1 MYCENC
7 GKEIQEDA
15 SFCPE
20 CGHRING
27 GNNGGREETVSQTV
41 FPDNQPDLHNGKK
54 KKMTAV
60 LITIA
65 VVVLLLGAAAA
76 VSFFVRKDDTSRS
89 SGERQ
94 TSAADETADKLNH
107 MDIEMYLDKSI
118 DELKELGFEERED
131 LSYENADGTIWF
143 DEMDGGIDSLF
154 METECTAPFH
164 GVKVTDT
171 PEAAKEKLSD
181 KYELITEADSDLL
194 FGNRDKK
201 TAVVISCSGETIET
215 ICIMRNYEFEED
227 QTADDSEYIFPD
239 SDKKYLSEDE
249 VRSVEADKMALG
261 RNEIFARHGY
271 IFNDETYRQYFESQ
285 SWYEGTI
292 PSDEFNAEEEF
303 NDFEMKNVELIKRI
317 EDEVNGTQTLNSEQ
331 QAAIDSAYDFLVG
344 HSFNYEGWQ
353 LVIEF
358 QTEDTVRI
366 CYGGEIQD
374 DYFDYSIT
382 ARYEVYRDNQKEW
395 LTFITING
403 TEYYLRYFTNG
414 NIDLSGDGEFDG
426 WYNMVQ

>member
-15 SFCPE
+15 GFCPE

-107 MDIEMYLDKSI
+107 MDIETYLDKSI

-249 VRSVEADKMALG
+249 V
-261 RNEIFARHGY
+261 
-271 IFNDETYRQYFESQ
+271 
-285 SWYEGTI
+285 
-292 PSDEFNAEEEF
+292 
-303 NDFEMKNVELIKRI
+303 
-317 EDEVNGTQTLNSEQ
+317 NGTQTLNSEQ

-366 CYGGEIQD
+366 CYGGEILD

-382 ARYEVYRDNQKEW
+382 ARYEVYKDNQKEW

>member
-1 MYCENC
+1 MFCENC

-15 SFCPE
+15 GFCPE

-27 GNNGGREETVSQTV
+27 GNNGGRVEAVSQTV

-60 LITIA
+60 LIIIA
-65 VVVLLLGAAAA
+65 VVVILGVAAA
-76 VSFFVRKDDTSRS
+76 VFFLVRKDDTPKS

-94 TSAADETADKLNH
+94 TSMADEMPDRLDHT
-107 MDIEMYLDKSI
+107 DIETYLDKSVV
-118 DELKELGFEERED
+118 ELEELGFAEQDD
-131 LSYENADGTIWF
+131 LTYENADGTIWF
-143 DEMDGGIDSLF
+143 DEADGEIGSIF
-154 METECTAPFH
+154 METGCRAPFH
-164 GVKVTDT
+164 DVEITDT
-171 PEAAKEKLSD
+171 PETAKEKLSD
-181 KYELITEADSDLL
+181 EYELITEADGELL

-201 TAVVISCSGETIET
+201 TAVVVSCSGETIET
-215 ICIMRNYEFEED
+215 ICIMRNYEFEE
-227 QTADDSEYIFPD
+227 ADMEDGSEYIFPD

-249 VRSVEADKMALG
+249 IRSVEVDKMALG

-271 IFNDETYRQYFESQ
+271 IFSDETYRQYFESL

-303 NDFEMKNVELIKRI
+303 NDFEMKNVELIKQI
-317 EDEVNGTQTLNSEQ
+317 EDEVNGVQAQNSEQ

-366 CYGGEIQD
+366 CYGGEILD

-382 ARYEVYRDNQKEW
+382 ARYELYRDDQKEW
-395 LTFITING
+395 LTYITING
-403 TEYYLRYFTNG
+403 VEYYLRCLTGG
-414 NIDLSGDGEFDG
+414 NIDLAGDGEFSG